1 MQLNELLGDPAW
13 LFDLGFPML
22 QFGGHVKNPAELQW
36 ELQVEYAIPAFS
48 SISGGKRFAE
58 ARMAWSSH
66 GLFFHSIIQSDSS
79 KTASAKTSPLRP
91 SLLSIYIDT
100 RWSPGVHRA
109 NSFCHRFD
117 CILNRPTSALP
128 VSRAHGELSPI
139 QRARSAPAD
148 IHPKDISVA
157 TFFNPQGYEIKA
169 YLNGS
174 SLTGYSPEEFQELG
188 VFYTINDSALGNQVM
203 ARTLQ
208 SPYFEDPSVWC
219 RTKLIPFT
227 T

>member
-1 MQLNELLGDPAW
+1 MQLNELLGDPSW
-13 LFDLGFPML
+13 LFDFGFPML
-22 QFGGHVKNPAELQW
+22 EFRGHVSNPEDLQW
-36 ELQVEYAIPAFS
+36 ELSEEFEIPAFS
-48 SISGGKRFAE
+48 SISGGKRYAE
-58 ARMAWSSH
+58 ARIAWSGR
-66 GLFFHSIIQSDSS
+66 GLFFHAVLNEAANKAAILKSVPS
-79 KTASAKTSPLRP
+79 RM